1 VSRFPSD
8 GLLEIKGLDMNRRI
22 ARTLATVTAL
32 GAVFAAGGLRAD
44 EPVPDIA
51 GIYELDGETT
61 VEGSVDQFHIT
72 GKLLIRQDGPNC
84 TTSVEGLFQ
93 RVEGDAGPA
102 SFAMIGTGTAE
113 LTGRKFYGVSTT
125 QTMIS
130 EVPGMDV
137 NAPFMPRKFGP
148 KLETIADGEVLA
160 DGTIVVELRSTQSG
174 EGFVLPEGRK
184 TILRAKRVAR
194 SATELKTPKK

>member
-1 VSRFPSD
+1 MGP
-8 GLLEIKGLDMNRRI
+8 GI
-22 ARTLATVTAL
+22 ARAVVVGTAL
-32 GAVFAAGGLRAD
+32 GALFVAGELRAE

-51 GIYELDGETT
+51 GIYELDGKTT
-61 VEGSVDQFHIT
+61 VEGSTEQFHIS
-72 GKLLIRQDGPNC
+72 GKLLIRQDGRNC

-93 RVEGDAGPA
+93 RVKGDTGPA

-113 LTGRKFYGVSTT
+113 LTGRKFLGVSTT
-125 QTMIS
+125 QTLIS

-137 NAPFMPRKFGP
+137 AAPFMPRKFGP
-148 KLETIADGEVLA
+148 KLETIAEGEVLE
-160 DGTIVVELRSTQSG
+160 DGIIVVELKSTQTG

-194 SATELKTPKK
+194 KATELKKPKK

>member
-1 VSRFPSD
+1 
-8 GLLEIKGLDMNRRI
+8 MHRRI
-22 ARTLATVTAL
+22 ARTLALGSAL
-32 GAVFAAGGLRAD
+32 GALLVAAEAFAE

-61 VEGSVDQFHIT
+61 VEGSSEQFHIS
-72 GKLLIRQDGPNC
+72 GKLLIRQDGTQC
-84 TTSVEGLFQ
+84 TTNVEGLFQ
-93 RVEGDAGPA
+93 RVKGETGPA
-102 SFAMIGTGTAE
+102 AFAMIGTGTAE

-125 QTMIS
+125 QTLIS

-148 KLETIADGEVLA
+148 KLETIADGEVLE
-160 DGTIVVELRSTQSG
+160 DGTIVVELKSKQTG
-174 EGFVLPEGRK
+174 EGFVLPEGRR

-194 SATELKTPKK
+194 SATELKKPKK